1 MLFHLQAQVAGRNKT
16 AMNLSSPAEE
26 YFQRGVLEV
35 YKSDGIA
42 RSVMEGNYSDGV
54 CIDLAVS
61 KAGEH

>member
-1 MLFHLQAQVAGRNKT
+1 
-16 AMNLSSPAEE
+16 MNLSSPAEE

-42 RSVMEGNYSDGV
+42 RSVKYADGV

-61 KAGEH
+61 KVGEH

>member
-1 MLFHLQAQVAGRNKT
+1 
-16 AMNLSSPAEE
+16 MNLSSPAEE

>member
-1 MLFHLQAQVAGRNKT
+1 
-16 AMNLSSPAEE
+16 MNLSSPAEE

-42 RSVMEGNYSDGV
+42 RSVNYSDGV